1 MNVSYFALYIFSCI
15 VGNKAKEWISEQVFQ
30 QNKARQIF
38 RKTNISYPLIR
49 TRTTSEIRPFGLL
62 LTIFAIPKMMAMND
76 K

>member
-1 MNVSYFALYIFSCI
+1 MKVSYFALYIFSYI
-15 VGNKAKEWISEQVFQ
+15 VGNKAKKWISEQVFQ

-49 TRTTSEIRPFGLL
+49 TRTTSEIPPFGFFP
-62 LTIFAIPKMMAMND
+62 TIFAIPKMVAMND